1 MPGNVQI
8 LAPCGIDCAICPAY
22 HATQESDHDELAK
35 IAEKWASD
43 DTSYEAEDLICDG
56 CYGERISKDCGAC
69 WIKNCVR
76 DRGLENCAH
85 CKEYP
90 CESLEHDWGT
100 WHILS
105 SVEAKARLDRIRE
118 SLVGDI

>member
-8 LAPCGIDCAICPAY
+8 LAPCGIDCTICPAY
-22 HATQESDHDELAK
+22 QATQESDYDELAK
-35 IAEKWASD
+35 IVEIWASD
-43 DTSYEAEDLICDG
+43 DTHYEAEDLVCDG
-56 CYGERISKDCGAC
+56 CYGERVSTDCRAC
-69 WIKNCVR
+69 WIKNCVE
-76 DRGLENCAH
+76 DKGLENCAH

-90 CESLEHDWGT
+90 YERLEHDWDT

-118 SLVGDI
+118 NLRSNI